1 MELTIHGFIPILYFH
16 IENYYYCDNKLH
28 QKISIHLEIALFYP
42 KTLDNINSF
51 IIEVIINKVFIIL
64 LGGSLALFWQYG
76 FNSILNII
84 P

>member
-1 MELTIHGFIPILYFH
+1 MGLFLSYIFILK
-16 IENYYYCDNKLH
+16 N

-64 LGGSLALFWQYG
+64 LGGSLALFRQYG

-84 P
+84 TENLSYR